1 VFEHFLVVQNPIY
14 DEVLQDL
21 RNGYK
26 ETHWMWFIFPQLQGL
41 GTSAMSAKFAI
52 KDSLEAEQYW

>member
-1 VFEHFLVVQNPIY
+1 MFEHFLVVQNPIY